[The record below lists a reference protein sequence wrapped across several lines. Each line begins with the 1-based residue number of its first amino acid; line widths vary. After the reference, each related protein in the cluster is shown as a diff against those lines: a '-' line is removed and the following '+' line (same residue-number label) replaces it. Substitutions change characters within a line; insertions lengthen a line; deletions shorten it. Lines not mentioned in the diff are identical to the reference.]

1 MTNSAANILLK
12 AGLGASISD
21 VLYIWSGLDV
31 NVVLQNLARSRVHRI
46 RMLLKE

>member
-21 VLYIWSGLDV
+21 VPYIWSGLDV
-31 NVVLQNLARSRVHRI
+31 NVVLQNLARSRVHSI